1 MNKNE
6 LSEREITLYDLFW
19 NIILQWRWIVG
30 GVLLGAILISG
41 IKYLKD
47 FTEYNSSPT
56 VLDIEDLE
64 QVEGTLDYQQR
75 NDLKSAEDIQE
86 LINQKQQYLKESVL
100 MNQNPYKQKVLTFEY
115 YIDTDYKFNY
125 TKETMADFKSELVSG
140 YADFIESG
148 NLAQSIVDREKIEID
163 IRYMQELIS
172 VQRSENGMLRINVAY
187 QEKSDSIIE
196 IIKNDMES
204 LQKNLKTQIGEHS
217 LSLISV
223 VDKQIVNRDLA
234 LQQKDEQ
241 DRLSNLKVQLNTIKA
256 TFNEEQIV
264 LFEYFIQEEVGEE
277 YIQQKTEP
285 ELSLKVV
292 LVGAILGIFFVCACV
307 VLKILYTAKLQK
319 SEEITKIYGIRLLGE
334 ITEDS
339 KNRKLLWAIDRLL
352 YMIRNRRRKV
362 LNHEQQKQMIL
373 SNIEITCEKENIK
386 EIYVTGSEMET
397 ISVELL
403 EQWANILKQ
412 KKITVK
418 WGNSINY
425 DAKSLRS
432 MSATGH
438 VIFLER
444 VNVSKY
450 REIENELRMANEQK
464 IDIIG
469 SIVWNSVFGR

>member
-1 MNKNE
+1 M
-6 LSEREITLYDLFW
+6 
-19 NIILQWRWIVG
+19 
-30 GVLLGAILISG
+30 
-41 IKYLKD
+41 
-47 FTEYNSSPT
+47 
-56 VLDIEDLE
+56 
-64 QVEGTLDYQQR
+64 
-75 NDLKSAEDIQE
+75 
-86 LINQKQQYLKESVL
+86 
-100 MNQNPYKQKVLTFEY
+100 
-115 YIDTDYKFNY
+115 
-125 TKETMADFKSELVSG
+125 
-140 YADFIESG
+140 
-148 NLAQSIVDREKIEID
+148 
-163 IRYMQELIS
+163 
-172 VQRSENGMLRINVAY
+172 
-187 QEKSDSIIE
+187 
-196 IIKNDMES
+196 
-204 LQKNLKTQIGEHS
+204 
-217 LSLISV
+217 
-223 VDKQIVNRDLA
+223 
-234 LQQKDEQ
+234 
-241 DRLSNLKVQLNTIKA
+241 
-256 TFNEEQIV
+256 
-264 LFEYFIQEEVGEE
+264 GEE

>member
-1 MNKNE
+1 MSKNE
-6 LSEREITLYDLFW
+6 ISEREITLYDLFW

-41 IKYLKD
+41 IKFMKD
-47 FTEYNSSPT
+47 YMDYNSAPT
-56 VLDIEDLE
+56 VLDTEG
-64 QVEGTLDYQQR
+64 VEEAESTLDYWQK
-75 NDLKSAEDIQE
+75 NDLSSAEDIQE
-86 LINQKQQYLKESVL
+86 LINLEQQYLKESVL
-100 MNQNPYKQKVLTFEY
+100 MNQNPYKQNVLTFEY

-125 TKETMADFKSELVSG
+125 TEETMADIKSELVSG
-140 YADFIESG
+140 YADFIGSG
-148 NLAQSIVDREKIEID
+148 KLAQSIVDRAKIEMD
-163 IRYMQELIS
+163 MRFMQELIS
-172 VQRSENGMLRINVAY
+172 VQSAENGMIRINIVF

-196 IIKNDMES
+196 IIKDDMES
-204 LQKNLKTQIGEHS
+204 LQKNLIMQIGEHS

-223 VDKQIVNRDLA
+223 ENKQIVNRDLA

-241 DRLSNLKVQLNTIKA
+241 DRLSNLKAQLNSIKA
-256 TFNEEQIV
+256 TFNEEQLI
-264 LFEYFIQEEVGEE
+264 LFENFIQEKVGDE

-292 LVGAILGIFFVCACV
+292 LIGAILGIFFVCACV
-307 VLKILYTAKLQK
+307 VVKILFTATLQK
-319 SEEITKIYGIRLLGE
+319 SEEISNIYGIRILGE
-334 ITEDS
+334 ITENK
-339 KNRKLLWAIDRLL
+339 KNRKLLGFLDRLL

-362 LNHEQQKQMIL
+362 LNNEQQQQMIL

-397 ISVELL
+397 ISIELL

-412 KKITVK
+412 KQIKVK

-425 DAKSLRS
+425 DAKSLRD

-438 VIFLER
+438 VVFLER

-469 SIVWNSVFGR
+469 SIVWDSISG